1 MSYWLLIELKSTGIG
16 LGIVFSMSILQFGLT
31 GGAVAVALLFPHYL
45 IYLPLWDSVYQTV
58 YRESM
63 GIWRNHGIFPQKVSA
78 YLLKVLLY
86 TALYGVGIL
95 LEWRVNPWILNK
107 ILDFSKFFE

>member
-1 MSYWLLIELKSTGIG
+1 MFYLGLSGVWFLLLC
-16 LGIVFSMSILQFGLT
+16 
-31 GGAVAVALLFPHYL
+31 LFPHYL
-45 IYLPLWDSVYQTV
+45 IYLPLWDSVYQMV

-86 TALYGVGIL
+86 TALYGCG
-95 LEWRVNPWILNK
+95 NSFGMACK
-107 ILDFSKFFE
+107 SMDFKQNSGFFEIFLNENNMKNTRYSIGYHKSDAIL

>member
-1 MSYWLLIELKSTGIG
+1 
-16 LGIVFSMSILQFGLT
+16 
-31 GGAVAVALLFPHYL
+31 
-45 IYLPLWDSVYQTV
+45 
-58 YRESM
+58 M

>member
-1 MSYWLLIELKSTGIG
+1 MADRLDNAEKEVLRQL
-16 LGIVFSMSILQFGLT
+16 
-31 GGAVAVALLFPHYL
+31 
-45 IYLPLWDSVYQTV
+45 
-58 YRESM
+58 R
-63 GIWRNHGIFPQKVSA
+63 
-78 YLLKVLLY
+78 LLKVLLY

>member
-1 MSYWLLIELKSTGIG
+1 MRSTS
-16 LGIVFSMSILQFGLT
+16 FS
-31 GGAVAVALLFPHYL
+31 HYL
-45 IYLPLWDSVYQTV
+45 IYLPLWDSVYQMV

>member
-1 MSYWLLIELKSTGIG
+1 MAIMAMLFTGIG
-16 LGIVFSMSILQFGLT
+16 LGFVFSMSILQFGLT

-45 IYLPLWDSVYQTV
+45 IYLPLWDSVYQMV